1 MNTLLIKPL
10 SLHQPSMS
18 EDDRLESPDAIAQLM
33 KTRQNCPYCSGVLL
47 RHIQSGEVYWRCS
60 YCHQETPI

>member
-1 MNTLLIKPL
+1 MKTLILNQL
-10 SLHQPSMS
+10 SFYRSLTPERNQQEPPS
-18 EDDRLESPDAIAQLM
+18 EITQLM
-33 KTRQNCPYCSGVLL
+33 KTRQICPYCSGVLL